1 MTVCVISQPRL
12 FPGLHYLDRMLQ
24 ADVFVVFD
32 NVQFNPRHEENRFR
46 VNGERGPEWV
56 TATVEKG
63 PRERRIDDVRLN
75 REAPWV
81 DACKRALSRVY
92 GDAERYDERVAEVH
106 AILDA
111 PHERLVD
118 LDVASWQ
125 PALRELRPK
134 CDFVYASQLGCDGK
148 GPQLLLDLCKRVGA
162 DVYLSGGFGREY
174 LDVAAFA
181 QQGVD
186 VRFHE
191 WTPRPYPQRRGGF
204 EPFLSY
210 LDKMF
215 ETGLAEAVAG

>member
-1 MTVCVISQPRL
+1 MTTCVISQPRL

-46 VNGERGPEWV
+46 VRGERGPEWI
-56 TATVEKG
+56 TATVQKG
-63 PRERRIDDVRLN
+63 PRERRIDEVCVSRGV
-75 REAPWV
+75 PWV
-81 DACKRALSRVY
+81 DASKRTLQRVY
-92 GDAERYDERVAEVH
+92 GGADHYRERVEEVH

-125 PALRELRPK
+125 PALRDLRPK
-134 CDFVYASQLGCDGK
+134 CEFVYASQLGCDGS
-148 GPQLLLDLCKRVGA
+148 GPQLLLELCKRVGA
-162 DVYLSGGFGREY
+162 DTYLSGGFGREY
-174 LDVAAFA
+174 LDAGAFRE
-181 QQGVD
+181 QGVD

-191 WTPRPYPQRRGGF
+191 WEPQPYAQRRDGF

-210 LDKMF
+210 LDRMF
-215 ETGLAEAVAG
+215 EVGLTEVVAG